1 MFGRNLGMGNGFG
14 SVSTCRSY
22 RKLKCMCFGKHFEW
36 KKKQSCLYFN
46 SKLAHTFL
54 MGVGIKDLVS
64 EPVFALVESIAIDT
78 CINKKLPG
86 GLIITKYIL

>member
-1 MFGRNLGMGNGFG
+1 MALEVYPPVEVIVNL
-14 SVSTCRSY
+14 SACVA
-22 RKLKCMCFGKHFEW
+22 GKHFEW

-54 MGVGIKDLVS
+54 MGVSIKNLVS

-78 CINKKLPG
+78 CTNKILPG

>member
-1 MFGRNLGMGNGFG
+1 MALEVYPPVEVIVNLSACVAANILSG
-14 SVSTCRSY
+14 
-22 RKLKCMCFGKHFEW
+22 

-54 MGVGIKDLVS
+54 MGVGIKDLGS